1 MNKELRLKLIER
13 AKKKRT
19 MTYATAAKIIGLG
32 DLSDGGARRI
42 LSRTLGEISEYEHEN
57 GRPLLSAIAI
67 YSNTAATG
75 SSLTDIH
82 GGGFYSIAESLGL
95 GSKSTLEKAGY
106 GIQAMNEAFDFWSNP
121 DNAHVG
127 QDSKIPYFFTNVD
140 ILKLKEY
147 ASFDRY
153 VESDQIHI
161 NAATYISETIA
172 PKVDYWAYEVASRLD
187 GFTYSFKNNWNQPS
201 GPGKFKFKPYSW
213 ARIYRHGNKQK
224 QIFFTVG
231 INGPELRLDFKLDFK
246 FSSEVLSSSQ
256 KNIIKTNIPAH
267 LRMIAIDVGEIKGYT
282 WASLIDETSS
292 MFQNS
297 IYAYDNLIQLAWE
310 IKPSSEEKM
319 TKLVRH
325 APPDASSMV
334 ELPDD
339 DFSPVNTDY
348 EKAAKSKKIIGDA
361 GEDLVV
367 KFEKEHLSN
376 FPDLAKK
383 VKKVD
388 EGVGYDII
396 SRNIDSSPK
405 YIEVKTTTK
414 TINTPFFIS
423 RRERNFALKNRENYS
438 IYRLYDFNKEN
449 TSSKYYE
456 ITDVANSLDLQPT
469 EFRATLKKK

>member
-19 MTYATAAKIIGLG
+19 MTYAEAAKIIGLG

-42 LSRTLGEISEYEHEN
+42 LSRALGEISEYEHEN

-82 GGGFYSIAESLGL
+82 GGGFYGIAESLGL
-95 GSKSTLEKAGY
+95 GPKSKLAKDGY
-106 GIQAMNEAFDFWSNP
+106 GIQAMNEAIDFWSDPMNAEEHLDNP
-121 DNAHVG
+121 A
-127 QDSKIPYFFTNVD
+127 FFTNQD
-140 ILKLKEY
+140 ILNLKKY
-147 ASFDRY
+147 SSFERY
-153 VESDQIHI
+153 LESDQEHI
-161 NAATYISETIA
+161 VAAKYITETIA
-172 PKVDYWAYEVASRLD
+172 PKVDYWASEVVSRLD

-213 ARIYRHGNKQK
+213 ARLYKNSDKQK

-231 INGPELRLDFKLDFK
+231 INGPELRLDFKLDFR
-246 FSSEVLSSSQ
+246 FSSDVLSDSQ
-256 KNIIKTNIPAH
+256 KDIIRSNIPTH
-267 LRMIAIDVGEIKGYT
+267 LRMIAIDIGDIKDYN
-282 WASLIDETSS
+282 WESLIDETSN
-292 MFQNS
+292 MFQDS

-310 IKPSSEEKM
+310 IKPSSEEKV

-334 ELPDD
+334 QLSDD
-339 DFSPVNTDY
+339 DFSPVYTDY
-348 EKAAKSKKIIGDA
+348 EKAAKNKKVIGDA

-376 FPDLAKK
+376 FPELAKE

-388 EGVGYDII
+388 DGVGYDII
-396 SRNIDSSPK
+396 SRNVDSSPK

-414 TINTPFFIS
+414 TISTPFFIS
-423 RRERNFALKNRENYS
+423 RRELNFALKNRENYI

-469 EFRATLKKK
+469 EFRATLKKQ